1 MRGCTCSKSGG
12 IKASIRLL
20 RRTLSAVFT
29 AAPLPLASVLL
40 SELFLGLIQTLVLV
54 VWKQS
59 VNAVESYIHGKAAFR
74 TVLTFF
80 GAALVLYIVMDL
92 FRMILESLYTFL
104 LNKLAESFETKLFE
118 KCSAINSVNF
128 EVTELYNEITRARD
142 SVHGAAG
149 IIMIIGIFVMGA
161 SRLASL
167 GIYVFL
173 HNPLFIFIV
182 LMPVIPICITRI
194 VRGKDMYRLHYSQ
207 CELRRERDYYKECL
221 KHKETIVLQAASYFY
236 DKWTHAYNLINDE
249 ETKTNKKI
257 TVIFLCMNI
266 LKYGVYICAV
276 LIAAYYL
283 YKGLIDVGTFV
294 LLTGMLGTA
303 HATIEIMVIRG
314 GDINESLYYAHDYF
328 SFLDKADNAS
338 SAVNKSEAVN
348 KNGVVKKS
356 ESGKKNGAVKKS
368 EAAVNSIIL
377 RDVCFQYPNAASGT
391 LHAVNL
397 AVKKGEKIAVIG
409 VNGSGKSTL
418 LKIISGLYNPTS
430 GDVLYNGEKRLPEQI
445 ADCSIV
451 FQQFCRYY
459 TTLRE
464 AVGLSDV
471 HNMGDTDALLQWLN
485 RFNFD
490 LNKTQSSVDVQL
502 GRDFDGIELSG
513 GEWQKIALA
522 RGFFKNSDLII
533 LDEPAAHLDP
543 VSEAALFHLFLE
555 LFKHKTGII
564 VTHTLRIAALAD
576 SIILMKNGMVVGN
589 GSHKELLASN
599 AYYRELYDAQMNM
612 EGEVSP

>member
-1 MRGCTCSKSGG
+1 MRACICSKNAG
-12 IKASIRLL
+12 IKVNILLL

-74 TVLTFF
+74 TVLLFF
-80 GAALVLYIVMDL
+80 AAGLFSYIVMDL

-104 LNKLAESFETKLFE
+104 LNKLAESFEAKLFE
-118 KCSAINSVNF
+118 TCSAINSVNF
-128 EVTELYNEITRARD
+128 EVTELYNEITRARN

-149 IIMIIGIFVMGA
+149 IVMIIGIFIMGT

-194 VRGKDMYRLHYSQ
+194 IRGKDMYRLHYSQ
-207 CELRRERDYYKECL
+207 CERRRERDYYKECL

-328 SFLDKADNAS
+328 SFLDKADNA
-338 SAVNKSEAVN
+338 AGVDNKSEA
-348 KNGVVKKS
+348 
-356 ESGKKNGAVKKS
+356 GKKDGD
-368 EAAVNSIIL
+368 AVNSIAL
-377 RDVCFQYPNAASGT
+377 QDVCFQYPNAASGT

-430 GDVLYNGEKRLPEQI
+430 GDVLYNGEKRLPEKI

-464 AVGLSDV
+464 AVGLGNV

-533 LDEPAAHLDP
+533 LDEPASHLDP

-576 SIILMKNGMVVGN
+576 SIILMKNGTVVGS

-599 AYYRELYDAQMNM
+599 AYYRELYDAQRNM

>member
-1 MRGCTCSKSGG
+1 MRACICSKSGG
-12 IKASIRLL
+12 IKANIRLL

-29 AAPLPLASVLL
+29 AAPLPLASVLMA
-40 SELFLGLIQTLVLV
+40 ELCIGLIQTLTLI

-59 VNAVESYIHGKAAFR
+59 VNVVESYIHGKAAFR
-74 TVLTFF
+74 TVLLFF
-80 GAALVLYIVMDL
+80 AAGLFSYILMDL

-104 LNKLAESFETKLFE
+104 LNKLAETFEAKLFE
-118 KCSAINSVNF
+118 TCSTVNSLNF
-128 EVTELYNEITRARD
+128 EVNELYNEITRARD

-149 IIMIIGIFVMGA
+149 IVMIIGIFIMGT

-194 VRGKDMYRLHYSQ
+194 IRGKDMYRLHYSQ
-207 CELRRERDYYKECL
+207 CERRREKDYYKECL

-328 SFLDKADNAS
+328 SFLDKADNA
-338 SAVNKSEAVN
+338 AGVGNKSEA
-348 KNGVVKKS
+348 
-356 ESGKKNGAVKKS
+356 GKKNGD
-368 EAAVNSIIL
+368 AVNSIIL

-418 LKIISGLYNPTS
+418 LKIICRLYNPTS
-430 GDVLYNGEKRLPEQI
+430 GDVLYNGEKRLPEKI
-445 ADCSIV
+445 VDCSIV
-451 FQQFCRYY
+451 FQHFCRYY

-533 LDEPAAHLDP
+533 LDEPASHLDP

-576 SIILMKNGMVVGN
+576 RIILMKNGMVAGS
-589 GSHKELLASN
+589 GSHTELLASN
-599 AYYRELYDAQMNM
+599 AYYRELWYAQMNM

>member
-1 MRGCTCSKSGG
+1 MRACICSKSGG

-29 AAPLPLASVLL
+29 AAPLPLASVLIA
-40 SELFLGLIQTLVLV
+40 ELCIGLIQTLTLI

-74 TVLTFF
+74 TVLLFF
-80 GAALVLYIVMDL
+80 AAGLFSYILMDL

-104 LNKLAESFETKLFE
+104 LNKLAETFEAKLFE
-118 KCSAINSVNF
+118 TCSTVNSLNF
-128 EVTELYNEITRARD
+128 EVNELYNEITRARD

-149 IIMIIGIFVMGA
+149 IVMIIGIFIMGT

-194 VRGKDMYRLHYSQ
+194 IRGKDMYRLHYSQ
-207 CELRRERDYYKECL
+207 CERRREKDYYKECL

-328 SFLDKADNAS
+328 SFLDKANNA
-338 SAVNKSEAVN
+338 AGVDNKSEA
-348 KNGVVKKS
+348 
-356 ESGKKNGAVKKS
+356 GKKDGD
-368 EAAVNSIIL
+368 AVNSIIL

-430 GDVLYNGEKRLPEQI
+430 GDVLYNGEKRLPEKI

-464 AVGLSDV
+464 AVGLGNV

-576 SIILMKNGMVVGN
+576 RIILMKNGMVVGS

-599 AYYRELYDAQMNM
+599 AYYRELHDAHMNM
-612 EGEVSP
+612 EGGSLPG

>member
-1 MRGCTCSKSGG
+1 MRACICSKSGG
-12 IKASIRLL
+12 IKANIRLL

-29 AAPLPLASVLL
+29 AAPLPLASVLMA
-40 SELFLGLIQTLVLV
+40 ELCIGLIQTLTLI

-59 VNAVESYIHGKAAFR
+59 VNVVESYIHGKAAFR
-74 TVLTFF
+74 TVLLFF
-80 GAALVLYIVMDL
+80 AAGLFSYILMDL

-104 LNKLAESFETKLFE
+104 LNKLAETFEAKLFE
-118 KCSAINSVNF
+118 TCSTVNSLNF
-128 EVTELYNEITRARD
+128 EVNELYNEITRARD

-149 IIMIIGIFVMGA
+149 IVMIIGIFIMGT

-194 VRGKDMYRLHYSQ
+194 IRGKDMYRLHYSQ
-207 CELRRERDYYKECL
+207 CERRREKDYYKECL

-328 SFLDKADNAS
+328 SFLDKADNA
-338 SAVNKSEAVN
+338 AGVGNKSEA
-348 KNGVVKKS
+348 
-356 ESGKKNGAVKKS
+356 GKKNGD
-368 EAAVNSIIL
+368 AVNSIIL

-418 LKIISGLYNPTS
+418 LKIICRLYNPTS
-430 GDVLYNGEKRLPEQI
+430 GDVLYNGEKRLPEKI
-445 ADCSIV
+445 VDCSIV
-451 FQQFCRYY
+451 FQHFCRYY

-533 LDEPAAHLDP
+533 LDEPASHLDP

-576 SIILMKNGMVVGN
+576 RIILMKNGMVAGS
-589 GSHKELLASN
+589 GSHTELLASN
-599 AYYRELYDAQMNM
+599 AYYRELWSAQMNM

>member
-1 MRGCTCSKSGG
+1 
-12 IKASIRLL
+12 
-20 RRTLSAVFT
+20 
-29 AAPLPLASVLL
+29 
-40 SELFLGLIQTLVLV
+40 
-54 VWKQS
+54 
-59 VNAVESYIHGKAAFR
+59 
-74 TVLTFF
+74 
-80 GAALVLYIVMDL
+80 
-92 FRMILESLYTFL
+92 
-104 LNKLAESFETKLFE
+104 
-118 KCSAINSVNF
+118 
-128 EVTELYNEITRARD
+128 
-142 SVHGAAG
+142 
-149 IIMIIGIFVMGA
+149 
-161 SRLASL
+161 
-167 GIYVFL
+167 
-173 HNPLFIFIV
+173 
-182 LMPVIPICITRI
+182 
-194 VRGKDMYRLHYSQ
+194 MYRLHYSQ
-207 CELRRERDYYKECL
+207 CERRREKDYYKECL

-328 SFLDKADNAS
+328 SFLDKADNA
-338 SAVNKSEAVN
+338 AGVGNKSEA
-348 KNGVVKKS
+348 
-356 ESGKKNGAVKKS
+356 GKKNGD
-368 EAAVNSIIL
+368 AVNSIIL

-418 LKIISGLYNPTS
+418 LKIICRLYNPTS
-430 GDVLYNGEKRLPEQI
+430 GDVLYNGEKRLPEKI
-445 ADCSIV
+445 VDCSIV
-451 FQQFCRYY
+451 FQHFCRYY

-533 LDEPAAHLDP
+533 LDEPASHLDP

-576 SIILMKNGMVVGN
+576 RIILMKNGMVAGS
-589 GSHKELLASN
+589 GSHTELLASN
-599 AYYRELYDAQMNM
+599 AYYRELWYAQMNM

>member
-1 MRGCTCSKSGG
+1 MHACICSKSGG
-12 IKASIRLL
+12 IKANIRLL

-29 AAPLPLASVLL
+29 AAPLPLASVLMA
-40 SELFLGLIQTLVLV
+40 ELCIGLIQTLTLI

-59 VNAVESYIHGKAAFR
+59 VNVVESYIHGKAAFR
-74 TVLTFF
+74 TVLLFF
-80 GAALVLYIVMDL
+80 AAGLFSYILMDL

-104 LNKLAESFETKLFE
+104 LNKLAETFEAKLFE
-118 KCSAINSVNF
+118 TCSTVNSLNF
-128 EVTELYNEITRARD
+128 EVNELYNEITRARD

-149 IIMIIGIFVMGA
+149 IVMIIGIFIMGT

-182 LMPVIPICITRI
+182 LMPVIPICITRMI
-194 VRGKDMYRLHYSQ
+194 RGKDLYRLHYSQ
-207 CELRRERDYYKECL
+207 CERRRERDYYKECL

-328 SFLDKADNAS
+328 NFLDKADNTAG
-338 SAVNKSEAVN
+338 AGNKSE
-348 KNGVVKKS
+348 
-356 ESGKKNGAVKKS
+356 AVKKS

-418 LKIISGLYNPTS
+418 LKIICGLYTPSS
-430 GDVLYNGEKRLPEQI
+430 GDVLYNGEKRLPEKT

-533 LDEPAAHLDP
+533 LDEPASHLDP

-555 LFKHKTGII
+555 LFKYKTGII

-576 SIILMKNGMVVGN
+576 SIILMKNGMVVGS
-589 GSHKELLASN
+589 GSHTELLASN
-599 AYYRELYDAQMNM
+599 AYYRELYDAQRNM
-612 EGEVSP
+612 EGEASP

>member
-1 MRGCTCSKSGG
+1 MRACICSKNAG
-12 IKASIRLL
+12 IKVNILLL

-74 TVLTFF
+74 TVLLFF
-80 GAALVLYIVMDL
+80 AAGLFSYIVMDL

-104 LNKLAESFETKLFE
+104 LNILAETFEAKLFE
-118 KCSAINSVNF
+118 TCSAINSVNF
-128 EVTELYNEITRARD
+128 EVTELYNEITRARN

-149 IIMIIGIFVMGA
+149 IVMIIGIFVMGA

-194 VRGKDMYRLHYSQ
+194 VRGKDLYRLHYSQ
-207 CELRRERDYYKECL
+207 CERRRERDYYKECL

-328 SFLDKADNAS
+328 SFLDKADNA
-338 SAVNKSEAVN
+338 AGVDNKSEA
-348 KNGVVKKS
+348 
-356 ESGKKNGAVKKS
+356 GKKDGD
-368 EAAVNSIIL
+368 AVNSIAL
-377 RDVCFQYPNAASGT
+377 QDVCFQYPNAASGT

-430 GDVLYNGEKRLPEQI
+430 GDVLYNGEKRLPEKT

-464 AVGLSDV
+464 AVGLGNV

-533 LDEPAAHLDP
+533 LDEPASHLDP

-576 SIILMKNGMVVGN
+576 RIILMKNGMVVGS

-599 AYYRELYDAQMNM
+599 AYYRELHDAHMNM
-612 EGEVSP
+612 EGGSLPG

>member
-1 MRGCTCSKSGG
+1 MHACICSKSGG

-29 AAPLPLASVLL
+29 AAPLPLASVLMA
-40 SELFLGLIQTLVLV
+40 ELCIGLIQTLTLV

-59 VNAVESYIHGKAAFR
+59 VNAVESYIHGKAAFQ
-74 TVLTFF
+74 TVLLFF
-80 GAALVLYIVMDL
+80 AAGLFSYILMDL

-104 LNKLAESFETKLFE
+104 LNKLAESFEAKLFE
-118 KCSAINSVNF
+118 TCSSVNSLNF
-128 EVTELYNEITRARD
+128 EVNELYNEITRARD

-149 IIMIIGIFVMGA
+149 IVMIIGIFIMGT

-194 VRGKDMYRLHYSQ
+194 IRGKDLYRLHYSQ
-207 CELRRERDYYKECL
+207 CERRRERDYYKECL

-294 LLTGMLGTA
+294 LLTGMLETA

-328 SFLDKADNAS
+328 NFLDKADNTAG
-338 SAVNKSEAVN
+338 AGNKSE
-348 KNGVVKKS
+348 
-356 ESGKKNGAVKKS
+356 AVKKS

-430 GDVLYNGEKRLPEQI
+430 GDVLYNGEKRLPEKT

-490 LNKTQSSVDVQL
+490 LNKTQSSVDVQ
-502 GRDFDGIELSG
+502 
-513 GEWQKIALA
+513 
-522 RGFFKNSDLII
+522 
-533 LDEPAAHLDP
+533 
-543 VSEAALFHLFLE
+543 
-555 LFKHKTGII
+555 
-564 VTHTLRIAALAD
+564 
-576 SIILMKNGMVVGN
+576 
-589 GSHKELLASN
+589 
-599 AYYRELYDAQMNM
+599 
-612 EGEVSP
+612 

>member
-1 MRGCTCSKSGG
+1 MHACICSKSGG
-12 IKASIRLL
+12 IKANIRLL

-29 AAPLPLASVLL
+29 AAPLPLASVLMA
-40 SELFLGLIQTLVLV
+40 ELCIGLIQTLTLI

-59 VNAVESYIHGKAAFR
+59 VNVVESYIHGKAAFR
-74 TVLTFF
+74 TVLLFF
-80 GAALVLYIVMDL
+80 AAGLFSYILMDL

-104 LNKLAESFETKLFE
+104 LNKLAETFEAKLFE
-118 KCSAINSVNF
+118 TCSTVNSLNF
-128 EVTELYNEITRARD
+128 EVNELYNEITRARD

-149 IIMIIGIFVMGA
+149 IVMIIGIFIMGT

-194 VRGKDMYRLHYSQ
+194 IRGKDMYRLHYSQ
-207 CELRRERDYYKECL
+207 CERRREKDYYKECL

-328 SFLDKADNAS
+328 SFLDKADNA
-338 SAVNKSEAVN
+338 A
-348 KNGVVKKS
+348 GVDNKS
-356 ESGKKNGAVKKS
+356 ESGKKNGSVKKS

-418 LKIISGLYNPTS
+418 LKIICGLYNPTS
-430 GDVLYNGEKRLPEQI
+430 GDVLYNGEKRLPEKT

-533 LDEPAAHLDP
+533 LDEPASHLDP

-576 SIILMKNGMVVGN
+576 RIILMKNGMVVGS
-589 GSHKELLASN
+589 GSHTELLASN
-599 AYYRELYDAQMNM
+599 AYYRELYDAQRNM

>member
-1 MRGCTCSKSGG
+1 MHACICSKSGG
-12 IKASIRLL
+12 IKANIRLL

-29 AAPLPLASVLL
+29 AAPLPLASVLMA
-40 SELFLGLIQTLVLV
+40 ELCIGLIQTLTLI

-59 VNAVESYIHGKAAFR
+59 VNVVESYIHGKAAFR
-74 TVLTFF
+74 TVLLFF
-80 GAALVLYIVMDL
+80 AAGLFSYILMDL

-104 LNKLAESFETKLFE
+104 LNKLAETFEAKLFE
-118 KCSAINSVNF
+118 TCSTVNSLNF
-128 EVTELYNEITRARD
+128 EVNELYNEITRARD

-149 IIMIIGIFVMGA
+149 IVMIIGIFIMGT

-194 VRGKDMYRLHYSQ
+194 IRGKDMYRLHYSQ
-207 CELRRERDYYKECL
+207 CERRREKDYYKECL

-328 SFLDKADNAS
+328 SFLDKADNA
-338 SAVNKSEAVN
+338 A
-348 KNGVVKKS
+348 GVDNKS
-356 ESGKKNGAVKKS
+356 ESGKKNGSVKKS

-418 LKIISGLYNPTS
+418 LKIICGLYNPTS
-430 GDVLYNGEKRLPEQI
+430 GDVLYNGEKRLPEKT

-533 LDEPAAHLDP
+533 LDEPASHLDP

-555 LFKHKTGII
+555 LFKYKTGII

-576 SIILMKNGMVVGN
+576 RIILMKNGMVVGS
-589 GSHKELLASN
+589 GSHTELLASN
-599 AYYRELYDAQMNM
+599 AYYRELYDAQRNM

>member
-1 MRGCTCSKSGG
+1 MHACICSKSGG
-12 IKASIRLL
+12 IKANIRLL

-29 AAPLPLASVLL
+29 AAPLPLASVLMA
-40 SELFLGLIQTLVLV
+40 ELCIGLIQTLTLI

-59 VNAVESYIHGKAAFR
+59 VNVVESYIHGKAAFR
-74 TVLTFF
+74 TVLLFF
-80 GAALVLYIVMDL
+80 AAGLFSYILMDL

-104 LNKLAESFETKLFE
+104 LNKLAETFEAKLFE
-118 KCSAINSVNF
+118 TCSTVNSLNF
-128 EVTELYNEITRARD
+128 EVNELYNEITRARD

-149 IIMIIGIFVMGA
+149 IVMIIGIFIMGT

-194 VRGKDMYRLHYSQ
+194 IRGKDMYRLHYSQ
-207 CELRRERDYYKECL
+207 CERRREKDYYKECL

-328 SFLDKADNAS
+328 NFLDKADNA
-338 SAVNKSEAVN
+338 AGAGNKSEA
-348 KNGVVKKS
+348 
-356 ESGKKNGAVKKS
+356 GKKDGD
-368 EAAVNSIIL
+368 AVNSIIL

-430 GDVLYNGEKRLPEQI
+430 GDVLYNGEKRLPEKT

-464 AVGLSDV
+464 AVGLGNV

-555 LFKHKTGII
+555 LFKYKTGII

-576 SIILMKNGMVVGN
+576 SIILMKNGMVVGS
-589 GSHKELLASN
+589 GSHTELLASN
-599 AYYRELYDAQMNM
+599 AYYRELYDAQRNM
-612 EGEVSP
+612 EGEASP

>member
-1 MRGCTCSKSGG
+1 M
-12 IKASIRLL
+12 
-20 RRTLSAVFT
+20 FF
-29 AAPLPLASVLL
+29 AAG
-40 SELFLGLIQTLVLV
+40 LF
-54 VWKQS
+54 S
-59 VNAVESYIHGKAAFR
+59 
-74 TVLTFF
+74 
-80 GAALVLYIVMDL
+80 YIVMDL

-104 LNKLAESFETKLFE
+104 LNILAETFEAKLFE
-118 KCSAINSVNF
+118 TCSTVNSLNF
-128 EVTELYNEITRARD
+128 EVNELYNEITRARD

-149 IIMIIGIFVMGA
+149 IVMIIGIFIMGT

-328 SFLDKADNAS
+328 NFLDKADNA
-338 SAVNKSEAVN
+338 AGA
-348 KNGVVKKS
+348 
-356 ESGKKNGAVKKS
+356 GKKNGAVKKS
-368 EAAVNSIIL
+368 EVAVNSIIL

-391 LHAVNL
+391 LRAVNL

-430 GDVLYNGEKRLPEQI
+430 GDVLYNGEKRLPEKI

-576 SIILMKNGMVVGN
+576 SIILMKNGTVVGS
-589 GSHKELLASN
+589 GSHTELLASN
-599 AYYRELYDAQMNM
+599 AYYRELWYAQMNM

>member
-1 MRGCTCSKSGG
+1 MHACICSKSGG
-12 IKASIRLL
+12 IKANIRLL

-29 AAPLPLASVLL
+29 AAPLPLAAVLMA
-40 SELFLGLIQTLVLV
+40 ELCIGLIQTLTLV

-59 VNAVESYIHGKAAFR
+59 VNAVESYIHGKAAFQ
-74 TVLTFF
+74 TVLLFF
-80 GAALVLYIVMDL
+80 AAGLFSYIVMDL

-104 LNKLAESFETKLFE
+104 LNKLAESFEAKLFE
-118 KCSAINSVNF
+118 TCSTVNSLNF
-128 EVTELYNEITRARD
+128 EVNELYNEITRARN

-149 IIMIIGIFVMGA
+149 IVMIIGIFIMGT

-194 VRGKDMYRLHYSQ
+194 IRGKDLYRLHYSQ

-314 GDINESLYYAHDYF
+314 GDINESLYYARDYF
-328 SFLDKADNAS
+328 NFLDKADNA
-338 SAVNKSEAVN
+338 AGAGNKSEA
-348 KNGVVKKS
+348 
-356 ESGKKNGAVKKS
+356 GKKNGD
-368 EAAVNSIIL
+368 AVNSIIL

-430 GDVLYNGEKRLPEQI
+430 GDVLYNGEKRLPEKI

-464 AVGLSDV
+464 AVGLGNV

-522 RGFFKNSDLII
+522 RGFFKNSNLII
-533 LDEPAAHLDP
+533 LDEPASHLDP

-576 SIILMKNGMVVGN
+576 SIILMKNGMVVGS

-599 AYYRELYDAQMNM
+599 AYYRELHDAQRNM

>member
-1 MRGCTCSKSGG
+1 MHACICSKSGG

-29 AAPLPLASVLL
+29 AAPLPLASVLMA
-40 SELFLGLIQTLVLV
+40 ELCIGLIQTLTLV

-59 VNAVESYIHGKAAFR
+59 VNAVESYIHGKAAFQ
-74 TVLTFF
+74 TVLLFF
-80 GAALVLYIVMDL
+80 AAGLFSYILMDL

-104 LNKLAESFETKLFE
+104 LNKLAETFEAKLFE
-118 KCSAINSVNF
+118 TCSTVNSLNF
-128 EVTELYNEITRARD
+128 EVNELYNEITRARD

-149 IIMIIGIFVMGA
+149 IVMIIGIFIMGT

-194 VRGKDMYRLHYSQ
+194 IRGKDLYRLHYSQ
-207 CELRRERDYYKECL
+207 CERRREKDYYKECL

-328 SFLDKADNAS
+328 NFLDKADNA
-338 SAVNKSEAVN
+338 AGAGNKSEA
-348 KNGVVKKS
+348 
-356 ESGKKNGAVKKS
+356 GKKDGD
-368 EAAVNSIIL
+368 AVNSIIL
-377 RDVCFQYPNAASGT
+377 RDVCFQYPNAAADT

-430 GDVLYNGEKRLPEQI
+430 GDVLYNGEKRLPEKT

-451 FQQFCRYY
+451 FQHFCRYY

-533 LDEPAAHLDP
+533 LDEPASHLDP
-543 VSEAALFHLFLE
+543 VSEAALFYLFLE

-576 SIILMKNGMVVGN
+576 RIILMKNGMVVGS

-599 AYYRELYDAQMNM
+599 AYYRELHDAQRNM